1 MSYNWLILTINI
13 NQTLIIMYLQITNTK
28 LSRYNQIGTTKSG
41 LFADL
46 KKMGWSIKDCSVK
59 EITKPLL
66 SDKQA
71 KI

>member
-1 MSYNWLILTINI
+1 
-13 NQTLIIMYLQITNTK
+13 MYLQITNTK
-28 LSRYNQIGTTKSG
+28 LSRYNQLGTTKSE

-46 KKMGWSIKDCSVK
+46 KKMGWNIKDCSVK

-71 KI
+71 KV